1 MAMKIKVM
9 RSYLIFL
16 SVVLYFW
23 AVPLL
28 GAIPRSLNYQGKLVD
43 SLDVGI
49 NDTLAMTFRLY
60 SSEVGGTSLWEQTI
74 DSVIISRG
82 LFSVELSRFPDSVN
96 FASEYWIETEIN
108 SEIIAPRRKLS
119 AVPYAFSSANTENA
133 IYSIQTPGTSPRHGN
148 LIIDSGSG
156 TAVTDYGDSIRII
169 FSCEDGSSSG
179 GNWEPANLW
188 QSVMN
193 HQFTFNF
200 VSCTPVTRT
209 DSVFVYEVPADN
221 TLYLYG
227 LTLSTSV
234 PWGNTGS
241 LTLRNSYAAVTAGE
255 LLATDQWGIGTT
267 AEREM
272 IYPIPVE
279 IPGGTRLYNK
289 LGGYFYGTG
298 GCAENRYISLTSSVV
313 FWGYLT
319 P

>member
-1 MAMKIKVM
+1 M
-9 RSYLIFL
+9 RNPLISL
-16 SVVLYFW
+16 SAILYFST
-23 AVPLL
+23 VSLL

-60 SSEVGGTSLWEQTI
+60 TSEVGGAPLWEQTI

-82 LFSVELSRFPDSVN
+82 LFSVGLSGFPDSVN
-96 FASEYWIETEIN
+96 FASEYWIETEV
-108 SEIIAPRRKLS
+108 EGEVLAPRRKLS
-119 AVPYAFSSANTENA
+119 AVPYAFSAVNTENA
-133 IYSIQTPGTSPRHGN
+133 IYSIRTPGTAPRRGN
-148 LIIDSGSG
+148 LIIDAG
-156 TAVTDYGDSIRII
+156 TGTTLTDYGDSIRVV
-169 FSCEDGSSSG
+169 FSCVGGGGSDGG
-179 GNWEPANLW
+179 WKPANLW
-188 QSVMN
+188 RSVMN

-200 VSCTPVTRT
+200 VSCSPVTLA
-209 DSVFVYEVPADN
+209 DSVFIYEVPAGN

-234 PWGNTGS
+234 PWGNNTGS

-267 AEREM
+267 AEREI
-272 IYPIPVE
+272 IYPIPVK

-289 LGGYFYGTG
+289 VGGYFYGTG
-298 GCAENRYISLTSSVV
+298 GCGENRYISITSSVV

-319 P
+319 E